1 MVNKNITNWLF
12 KNKLKLI
19 KLGYFVFVGLLLIT
33 INYFY
38 INFQVRNLHS
48 SQIKHVPNNQVGLL
62 LGTSAKLKSGGANQY
77 FTNRINAAVK
87 LYTSSKIKFILV
99 SGDNSDKTYNEP
111 EKMKQALIDRG
122 IPENRIFLDYA
133 GFNTLDSVIRSQ
145 KVFGQNQITII
156 SQKFHNQ
163 RALYIAKKIGL
174 EAYGFDAANPNIPT
188 PRVYLREVLARVK
201 MFFEIHLL
209 NKDPK
214 FLGEPIQIN

>member
-12 KNKLKLI
+12 ENKLKLI
-19 KLGYFVFVGLLLIT
+19 KLGYFVIVGLILIT

-48 SQIKHVPNNQVGLL
+48 SQIKQVPNNQVGLL

-77 FTNRINAAVK
+77 FGNRINAAVK

-99 SGDNSDKTYNEP
+99 SGGNSDKTYNEP
-111 EKMKQALIDRG
+111 EKMKQSLIDRG

-201 MFFEIHLL
+201 MFVEIHLL